1 MGFIPRKNQ
10 RKIRNSLKQKVIIG
24 SRGSELALWQAK
36 FVKQE
41 LEKKNKNV
49 SVEIK
54 IIKTKGDKILDVA
67 LSKIGDKS
75 LFTKELEIELL
86 KKNIDLA
93 VHSLKDLQTEIPKGL
108 KLAAVTKRHNV
119 QDALIARKKGTT
131 VFNLPENAT
140 VATGSLRRRCQLL
153 HLRPDLNIVELRGNV
168 PSRIKKFLESDWDGI
183 ILARAGVERL
193 NLNKHVSSIIK
204 TDIILPAVG
213 QGALGIET
221 RIDNKIVNEIVKSL
235 HHEDT
240 YIAVLTERALL
251 KTLEGG
257 CQVPIGAFAEVTQ
270 NGLYVDALVGS
281 LDGSVTFRKKIR
293 GSKRYPEVVGK
304 KLAKDLLKAGAKTIL
319 DEIYRTSRRK

>member
-1 MGFIPRKNQ
+1 M
-10 RKIRNSLKQKVIIG
+10 KQKIIIG
-24 SRGSELALWQAK
+24 SRGSDLALWQAN
-36 FVKQE
+36 FVKKE

-67 LSKIGDKS
+67 LSKIGDRS
-75 LFTKELEIELL
+75 LFTKELETELL
-86 KKNIDLA
+86 NKKIDLA

-119 QDALIARKKGTT
+119 QDVLISRKKGTT
-131 VFNLPENAT
+131 IFNLPENAI

-168 PSRIKKFLESDWDGI
+168 PSRIKKFLESDWDAI

-193 NLNKHVSSIIK
+193 KLNKHISSIIK
-204 TDIILPAVG
+204 TDVMLPAVG

-221 RIDNKIVNEIVKSL
+221 RADNKIVNEIVKSI
-235 HHEDT
+235 HHEST
-240 YIAVLTERALL
+240 HKAVLAERALL

-257 CQVPIGAFAEVTQ
+257 CQVPIGAFAEVKQ
-270 NGLYVDALVGS
+270 NGLHIDALVGS
-281 LDGSVTFRKKIR
+281 LDGSITYRKKIR
-293 GSKRYPEVVGK
+293 GSKNNPEKAGR
-304 KLAKDLLKAGAKTIL
+304 KLANDLLNAGAKTIL
-319 DEIYRTSRRK
+319 KEIYKTARSK